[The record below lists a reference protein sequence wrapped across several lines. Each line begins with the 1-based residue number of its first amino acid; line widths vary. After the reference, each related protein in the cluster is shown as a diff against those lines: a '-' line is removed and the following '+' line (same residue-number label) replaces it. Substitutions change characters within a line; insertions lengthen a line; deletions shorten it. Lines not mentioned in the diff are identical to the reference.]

1 MSDGDYMKKILLF
14 VAGVAFTVNTL
25 ICVTFATDNKE
36 LENNKVQF
44 SQVSDELKKLDEEIA
59 NTNAEISSL
68 NNDIS
73 KNENNIYQVEQ
84 EIQNT
89 ENKISQLEEDID
101 KSEKALSIRLREIYK
116 SGSFSSL
123 NYISFL
129 FESKDLG
136 DFFNRITACRVV
148 ITQDK
153 KLISEINDNV
163 ALLNKDKENIIKQ
176 KETLVALNEDTK
188 SKLSEVQEKEK
199 SLSDN
204 KDKLSAKLANLK
216 DTIKKNEE
224 TLVSKYINNI
234 NSSSDLNTIKESV
247 SILMG
252 LEAQVTTPEVLE
264 QIKNSISTG
273 NKKAH
278 EIEESM
284 KAQTIESTPAPSGN
298 YLKTLTMEATAY
310 ALHSTTAMG
319 MTPVR
324 NPNGLSTVAVDPSVI
339 PLGSIVYVEGY
350 GRAIA
355 SDTGSAIKNMKIDL
369 YMNSE
374 ADCLAFGRKTVT
386 VHIESYP

>member
-199 SLSDN
+199 SLSDS

-252 LEAQVTTPEVLE
+252 LEE
-264 QIKNSISTG
+264 
-273 NKKAH
+273 
-278 EIEESM
+278 
-284 KAQTIESTPAPSGN
+284 TI
-298 YLKTLTMEATAY
+298 
-310 ALHSTTAMG
+310 
-319 MTPVR
+319 
-324 NPNGLSTVAVDPSVI
+324 
-339 PLGSIVYVEGY
+339 
-350 GRAIA
+350 
-355 SDTGSAIKNMKIDL
+355 
-369 YMNSE
+369 
-374 ADCLAFGRKTVT
+374 
-386 VHIESYP
+386 